1 MYTKDLGGFS
11 CHFLLLHHG
20 GAEGG
25 GSSLLLLSDLA
36 AFWISYFRGLVTF
49 GGRYQGGTQLMFG

>member
-11 CHFLLLHHG
+11 CHFLLLNHE

-25 GSSLLLLSDLA
+25 GSSLLLLSD
-36 AFWISYFRGLVTF
+36 FWICYFLGLVTF
-49 GGRYQGGTQLMFG
+49 GGRYQGRNQLMFG